1 MDLEEFFANE
11 QPPRDHFISVL
22 RYWAEVRADAMAF
35 AFTDGEGNDVTLT
48 YRQLWA
54 EVRGLAGYLQG
65 RCGIRPGDRI
75 LLLYPP
81 GLDFVIGL
89 FACHA
94 AGAIAV
100 PAYPPRRNRKASRI
114 RSIVVDAD
122 ARWALSTRSVVEQLG
137 GNELYEDLLGVQ
149 LLGTDDPNRRDASH
163 WRAPKLRHDSLG
175 VLQYTSGS
183 TGSPKGVMLTHE
195 NLIANSELILHG
207 FQPHPMVVGMSW
219 LPTYHDMGLVG
230 GVLMPLF
237 IGRPNILMS
246 PMAFLQRPA
255 RWLQTISRLGVTIS
269 GGPNF
274 AYQLCIDK
282 IDDAELEGI
291 DLSSWQIAFNGAE
304 PVRASTL
311 NTFTSRFEKFGFS
324 HHSHLP
330 CYGMAETTLIVT
342 GGPVLPRPIL
352 SRFDAASLD
361 ERMVRPAAQNALKPQ
376 NALKAQDAQDTQ
388 DAPNA
393 QGNHRD
399 GNEPVAPPTH
409 FSSSNENGL
418 TTKGPTTKGLTTKGP
433 PTTRESS
440 RELVGC
446 GRVLPNER
454 IVIVDPD
461 THQIL
466 PSDAIG
472 ELWVQSPSVGRG
484 YWQRREE
491 TRRTFSAMTA
501 DGEGPFLRT
510 GDLGFLYDGQLYV
523 SGRLKDMIIV
533 RGVNRYPQDIE
544 ATVERASDVVQAGSV
559 AAFAMSQS
567 GDSAGSTDADDREQ
581 LVIVAETIRRR
592 DLDWDEH
599 LQAIRRAVTEEHEL
613 PPDAVYLVRNSS
625 VPKTSSGKIQRHAC
639 LHAVRDGELKVVA
652 QWIRGEGGQLQGGQT
667 MMKAADSSAGTGDA
681 AATANA
687 DPLVL
692 QAIEKHV
699 KAIAGERAGKIEAE
713 TNIVLDLGLDSLERL
728 EIARNLERTFGGR
741 FPEQVLDEIETV
753 AQTAVAVERYLP
765 AGARGR
771 AERFLAGEP
780 VGPAAAETASIGT
793 GDHDAIDAGETFG
806 ESALPIDGALG
817 VPTRQIKVDPE
828 DDISQF
834 AEYRRLKT
842 TMRQMQLTGV
852 PNPYFTVHEGVVGN
866 TTSIDGHELISF
878 ASYNY
883 LGMSGHPEVSAAA
896 AEAIQCY
903 GTSVSASRLVSG
915 EKPIHREL
923 EKRLAEWVGVDD
935 AITMVGGHAT
945 NETTIGHLVGPGDLI
960 LHDALSH
967 NSIVQGALLS
977 GAKRRPFPH
986 NDYDALDRMLTAL
999 RGQYRRVLIVV
1010 EGVYSMDGDFADV
1023 PRFVD
1028 IKRKHRALLMVDEA
1042 HSFGTMGQT
1051 GHGIAEYFQMD
1062 PRDVDVWMG
1071 TLSKSGA
1078 SCGGYIA
1085 GSEALIELLRYTA
1098 PGFVFSVGMPPSQ
1111 AAAALAALRVLEREP
1126 ERVERLREN
1135 AHLFLSLCRE
1145 AGLDTGDSGGTPV
1158 VPVITGNSLVA
1169 LRLSHRLR
1177 KDGIN
1182 VQPILYP
1189 AVDESAARLRFFLT
1203 SEHTEE
1209 QIRHTAAR
1217 TAVHYHD
1224 LCDVPASAP
1233 LLETG

>member
-1 MDLEEFFANE
+1 MVDLEQFFANE
-11 QPPRDHFISVL
+11 RPPRDHFISVL
-22 RYWAEVRADAMAF
+22 RYWAEVRAGAMAF
-35 AFTDGEGNDVTLT
+35 AFTDGEGSDITLT
-48 YRQLWA
+48 YQQLWA

-65 RCGIRPGDRI
+65 RCGIRPGDRV

-122 ARWALSTRSVVEQLG
+122 ARWALSTCSVVEQLG
-137 GNELYEDLLGVQ
+137 GNDLYEDLLGVQ
-149 LLGTDDPNRRDASH
+149 LLGTDDPARRDESH
-163 WRAPKLRHDSLG
+163 WRAPKLRNDSLG

-183 TGSPKGVMLTHE
+183 TGSPKGVMLTHA
-195 NLIANSELILHG
+195 NLIANSELILHA
-207 FQPHPMVVGMSW
+207 FQPHPKVVGMSW

-255 RWLQTISRLGVTIS
+255 RWLQTISRMGVTIT

-274 AYQLCIDK
+274 AFQLCIDK

-291 DLSSWQIAFNGAE
+291 DLSTWQIAFNGAE

-311 NTFTSRFEKFGFS
+311 KTFTERFEKFGFS
-324 HHSHLP
+324 HQCHLP

-342 GGPVLPRPIL
+342 GGPVHPRPIL
-352 SRFDAASLD
+352 TRFDASSLD
-361 ERMVRPAAQNALKPQ
+361 ERTVQPAATDGGTSTSGGAGSASQPVRGEVPANA
-376 NALKAQDAQDTQ
+376 
-388 DAPNA
+388 
-393 QGNHRD
+393 
-399 GNEPVAPPTH
+399 
-409 FSSSNENGL
+409 SSNGRAKSSGA
-418 TTKGPTTKGLTTKGP
+418 TPAV
-433 PTTRESS
+433 TRESS

-446 GRVLPNER
+446 GCVLPDER
-454 IVIVDPD
+454 IVIVDPE
-461 THQIL
+461 THQVL

-484 YWQRREE
+484 YWQRRDE
-491 TRRTFSAMTA
+491 TRRTFAAMTA
-501 DGEGPFLRT
+501 DGDGPFLRT
-510 GDLGFLYDGQLYV
+510 GDLGFLYNGQLYV

-567 GDSAGSTDADDREQ
+567 GDSSASSSPDDREQ

-599 LQAIRRAVTEEHEL
+599 LQAIRRAVTDEHEL

-652 QWIRGEGGQLQGGQT
+652 QWVRGEGGQLQGGQT
-667 MMKAADSSAGTGDA
+667 MMKAADLSAGFGGATL
-681 AATANA
+681 AATA
-687 DPLVL
+687 DPVVL
-692 QAIEKHV
+692 QAIQVHV
-699 KAIAGERAGKIEAE
+699 EAIAGERAGKTDAE

-765 AGARGR
+765 AGARAR

-780 VGPAAAETASIGT
+780 IVPAALGT
-793 GDHDAIDAGETFG
+793 SPSGSSDPGEDFG
-806 ESALPIDGALG
+806 EASRDALPMDGALAAP
-817 VPTRQIKVDPE
+817 VRSAKVDPE
-828 DDISQF
+828 DDIAQF

-852 PNPYFTVHEGVVGN
+852 PNPYFTVHEGVVGD
-866 TTSIDGHELISF
+866 TTSIDGQELISF

-896 AEAIQCY
+896 AEAIGRY

-915 EKPIHREL
+915 EKPIHGEL
-923 EKRLAEWVGVDD
+923 ERRLAEWVGVDA

-986 NDYDALDRMLTAL
+986 NDYEALDRMLTAL
-999 RGQYRRVLIVV
+999 RRQYRRVLIVI

-1028 IKRKHRALLMVDEA
+1028 VKRRHRALLMVDEA

-1051 GHGIAEYFQMD
+1051 GHGIAEHFQMN

-1085 GSEALIELLRYTA
+1085 GSEALVELLRYTA

-1111 AAAALAALRVLEREP
+1111 AAAALAALRVLREEP
-1126 ERVERLREN
+1126 QRVERLREN
-1135 AHLFLSLCRE
+1135 SRLFLTLCQD

-1203 SEHTEE
+1203 SEHSDE
-1209 QIRHTAAR
+1209 QIRYTVAR
-1217 TAVHYHD
+1217 TAHHFHE
-1224 LCDVPASAP
+1224 LCDVPAPAP